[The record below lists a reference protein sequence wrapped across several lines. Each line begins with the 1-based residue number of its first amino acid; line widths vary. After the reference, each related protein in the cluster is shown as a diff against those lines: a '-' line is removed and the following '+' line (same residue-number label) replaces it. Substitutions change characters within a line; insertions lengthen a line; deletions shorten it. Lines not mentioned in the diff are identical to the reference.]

1 MKKSLTTLIVAAVL
15 TVAMQVA
22 SAADERPYTYGPVVN
37 VAYIKTK
44 PGHFDDYMKYLGTT
58 YKQLMESEQK
68 AGFVLSWAVYS
79 AQAHSAQDAD
89 VILTVT
95 YKNWAALDGLADRVD
110 VAQKKVWSTR
120 AGISK
125 AQVDREAVREV
136 LGSDNV
142 QQLILK

>member
-1 MKKSLTTLIVAAVL
+1 MKPLTTLLLAAAL

-22 SAADERPYTYGPVVN
+22 SAADERPYTFGPVVN

-44 PGHFDDYMKYLGTT
+44 PGHFDDYIKYVGTT

-68 AGFVLSWAVYS
+68 AGYVLSWAVYS
-79 AQAHSAQDAD
+79 AQAHSPQDAD

-95 YKNWAALDGLADRVD
+95 YKNWAALDGIADRVEA
-110 VAQKKVWSTR
+110 AQKKVWATR

-136 LGSDNV
+136 LGADNI

>member
-1 MKKSLTTLIVAAVL
+1 
-15 TVAMQVA
+15 
-22 SAADERPYTYGPVVN
+22 
-37 VAYIKTK
+37 
-44 PGHFDDYMKYLGTT
+44 
-58 YKQLMESEQK
+58 MESEQK
-68 AGFVLSWAVYS
+68 AGYVLSWAVYS

-95 YKNWAALDGLADRVD
+95 YKNWAALDGIGDRVE
-110 VAQKKVWSTR
+110 VAQKKIWATR

-125 AQVDREAVREV
+125 AQVDREALREV